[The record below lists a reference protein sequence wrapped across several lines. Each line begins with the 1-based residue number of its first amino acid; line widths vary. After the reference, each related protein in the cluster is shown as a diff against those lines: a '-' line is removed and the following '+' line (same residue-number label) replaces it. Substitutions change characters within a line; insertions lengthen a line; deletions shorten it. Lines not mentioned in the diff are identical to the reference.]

1 MKNERHRRLLEQAAA
16 SSLERIRRDRD
27 KAPERIQVL
36 FPYLEKHL
44 FERDLD
50 VNRMKRDCG
59 KRDNSISTFFGEV
72 TGQTPHA
79 YIVRRRVETAAVLL
93 RDTNLRLGLISDL
106 IGFSK
111 QAILTRHFKAW
122 SGITPQ
128 AFRSGTKLLLTE
140 GGGPTNVVPS
150 IEELRRA
157 LAHGPDA
164 GGAED
169 LRGRINHGAPE
180 NRLPFARL
188 SLPRAALDQIKAE
201 EAWGWLRE
209 KPRDEQRRMVRSRLA
224 FSTPALFHL
233 LREKSIP
240 EGRDDRK
247 LGVHLAELAMDCLRR
262 TERVMGEDLFS
273 LRAQGWAWVGNARRL
288 AFDFDGA
295 EEAFLLA
302 EAFLSRTREDS
313 LVRGEFYHL
322 KAALRRWQRRFD
334 EALTLNNRALPVF
347 QAVGEPRH
355 IAKAL
360 IQRANIHEQ
369 AGRFSEC
376 IAHLI
381 EAFPHIAEPPE
392 PYLKYCVSYN
402 LASVLTKTR
411 AYREAADLLPTVRRL
426 GTEVGKEKVISYHIQ
441 WLEGVTERGLGEP
454 DLAERSLLDAYR
466 GFQEL
471 GYVGEA
477 ALVGLDLAALYLQQ
491 ERLADVKRMTL
502 GVVPLIESIE
512 NHPGAG
518 RCLSLLRDAIEK
530 DQLTLLVIQE
540 IRAELEE
547 VRRNPTDQFSGVNR

>member
-1 MKNERHRRLLEQAAA
+1 MINEKHRRCLEQAAVDSIA
-16 SSLERIRRDRD
+16 RIRRDGD
-27 KAPERIQVL
+27 SVPEKIRVL
-36 FPYLEKHL
+36 FPYLEQHL

-59 KRDNSISTFFGEV
+59 KRDNSISSFFGEV
-72 TGQTPHA
+72 TGLTPHA

-93 RDTNLRLGLISDL
+93 RDTNLRIGLISDL

-128 AFRSGTKLLLTE
+128 EFRTGAKRLFTE
-140 GGGPTNVVPS
+140 AGDRATVTPS

-157 LAHGPDA
+157 LARGPDA
-164 GGAED
+164 GEGED
-169 LRGRINHGAPE
+169 LSERTYRGTPE
-180 NRLPFARL
+180 NHLPFLRL
-188 SLPRAALDQIKAE
+188 SLPPAALDQIKAE
-201 EAWGWLRE
+201 ETWGWLRE
-209 KPRDEQRRMVRSRLA
+209 KPRDEQREMIRDRLA

-247 LGVHLAELAMDCLRR
+247 LCVHLAELAMDCLRR
-262 TERVMGEDLFS
+262 TEHVMGKDLFS

-302 EAFLSRTREDS
+302 EAFLSRIQQDS

-322 KAALRRWQRRFD
+322 KAALRRWQRKFD
-334 EALTLNNRALPVF
+334 EALALNNKALLIFRAMD
-347 QAVGEPRH
+347 EPRY
-355 IAKAL
+355 IARAL

-369 AGRFSEC
+369 AGRFTEC
-376 IAHLI
+376 IAHLLD
-381 EAFPHIAEPPE
+381 ALPHIDESPE

-402 LASVLTKTR
+402 LAFVLTRTR
-411 AYREAADLLPTVRRL
+411 AFQEAADLLPTVRRL
-426 GTEVGKEKVISYHIQ
+426 GAEVGKENIITYYIQ
-441 WLEGVTERGLGEP
+441 WLEGLIKQGLGELC
-454 DLAERSLLDAYR
+454 LAERQFLDAYR

-471 GYVGEA
+471 GYVGQA
-477 ALVGLDLAALYLQQ
+477 ALVGLDLASLYFQQ
-491 ERLADVKRMTL
+491 ERLADVKRMTF
-502 GVVPLIESIE
+502 GMIPLIERIE
-512 NHPGAG
+512 SHQAAA

-530 DQLTLLVIQE
+530 DRMTSLALQE
-540 IRAELEE
+540 IRTELEK
-547 VRRNPTDQFSGVNR
+547 VRRDPTDQFSGAYG